1 MPRVRLPTINDPPE
15 GRTVLNAATPE
26 PDAHPYFSS
35 RGDLDLAC
43 GRCDRV
49 LAENVLGLTP
59 SIAWGYAALALAGVT
74 AALALVALRVFI
86 PRDVT

>member
-15 GRTVLNAATPE
+15 GRTVLNAAIPE

-49 LAENVLGLTP
+49 LAENVPAGWLRNLVLQCP
-59 SIAWGYAALALAGVT
+59 NCLAYNDLA
-74 AALALVALRVFI
+74 
-86 PRDVT
+86 